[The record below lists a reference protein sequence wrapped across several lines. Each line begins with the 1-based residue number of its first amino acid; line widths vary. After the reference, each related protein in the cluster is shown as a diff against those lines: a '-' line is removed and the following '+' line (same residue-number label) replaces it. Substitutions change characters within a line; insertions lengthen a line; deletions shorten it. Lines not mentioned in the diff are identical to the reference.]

1 LTDHRIVSREEWL
14 EERRKHLEHEKQL
27 TRMQEALAAERRRL
41 PWVKIDKV
49 YTFDGPDGRETLAE
63 LFGGKRQLI
72 VNHFMFGPGWG
83 EGCPGCSFGADHLDA
98 ALPHLLQRDVNYV
111 AVSRA
116 PLAEIEPFRKR
127 MGWRLKWVSSYGSDF
142 NYDFHVSFTD
152 AELASGRVFYNF
164 AEQNV
169 PPYGRG
175 ELQGTSVF
183 FRDDAG
189 DVFHSYSSY
198 ARGGEGVLATYA
210 CLDLTPLGR
219 DENGPTRSLADWV
232 KHRDRYASAP
242 AAKPGCH

>member
-1 LTDHRIVSREEWL
+1 MNSHRIVSREEWL

-27 TRMQEALAAERRRL
+27 TRMQESLAAERRGL
-41 PWVKIDKV
+41 PWVKIDKG
-49 YTFDGPDGRETLAE
+49 YTFDGPNGRETLAD

-83 EGCPGCSFGADHLDA
+83 EGCPGCSFGADHVDA

-127 MGWRLKWVSSYGSDF
+127 MGWHFKWVSSHGSDF
-142 NYDFHVSFTD
+142 NYDFHVSFSD
-152 AELASGRVFYNF
+152 AQLASGKVFYNF
-164 AEQNV
+164 GEMDV

-183 FRDDAG
+183 AKDDAG
-189 DVFHSYSSY
+189 EVFHTYSSY
-198 ARGGEGVLATYA
+198 ARGGEAVLATYA
-210 CLDLTPLGR
+210 CLDVTPLGR

-232 KHRDRYASAP
+232 KHHDRYVVAR